1 MVRRSFLNNQIGLMR
16 SGRLLAEDSP
26 QHLLANHNLTSLEDV
41 FLKLCMKENAD
52 QNYLQIA
59 NNSSAASVSEE
70 TITSP
75 VIQQQDGHRLTITVQ
90 SSSDTDDQQCQP
102 TNETFANNENDVITC
117 IPSATNVNH

>member
-1 MVRRSFLNNQIGLMR
+1 MVRSFLNNQIGLMR

-59 NNSSAASVSEE
+59 NNSSAASVSEQ
-70 TITSP
+70 TITP
-75 VIQQQDGHRLTITVQ
+75 PAVIQQQDGHRLTITVQ
-90 SSSDTDDQQCQP
+90 SSSDTDDQQQP
-102 TNETFANNENDVITC
+102 TNETFADNENDVITC
-117 IPSATNVNH
+117 IPSATNVSH